1 MKNKKRVLIFL
12 ILILSLITAGIFG
25 FIIYKNSIRLHQD
38 ISNDSKLTYTITFN
52 GLNCQTPVLYLYS
65 DNTYEYYYTFS
76 ANGEPL
82 IPKTGTYNYDIT
94 KIINNINKYKENNT
108 GTYYI
113 KDNNDNNYQTYNT
126 NIELQEF
133 LKSINITLEKCLE
146 EQ

>member
-82 IPKTGTYNYDIT
+82 IP
-94 KIINNINKYKENNT
+94 
-108 GTYYI
+108 
-113 KDNNDNNYQTYNT
+113 
-126 NIELQEF
+126 
-133 LKSINITLEKCLE
+133 
-146 EQ
+146 